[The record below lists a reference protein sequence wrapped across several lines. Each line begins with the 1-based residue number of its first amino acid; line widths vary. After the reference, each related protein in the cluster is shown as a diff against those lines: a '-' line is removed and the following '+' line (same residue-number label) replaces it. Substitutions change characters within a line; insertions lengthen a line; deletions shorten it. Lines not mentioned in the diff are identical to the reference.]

1 MRPESSPSW
10 VRWFRYA
17 RQLILFLM
25 GLIVMAVGLL
35 DRNARL
41 LVVGMITAGV
51 LPLDDVMR
59 MFARPRRT
67 EPEAQPDVS

>member
-1 MRPESSPSW
+1 
-10 VRWFRYA
+10 
-17 RQLILFLM
+17 M